1 MSLPHTCFLH
11 LSPTPIPKFTT
22 GSQILNKGAI
32 TNKDQDDREEEI
44 LEMAE
49 RTEGGKNQKIEEMD
63 VKDKI
68 ERKEMKRK
76 LKKRP

>member
-1 MSLPHTCFLH
+1 M
-11 LSPTPIPKFTT
+11 
-22 GSQILNKGAI
+22 NKGAI

-49 RTEGGKNQKIEEMD
+49 RTEGGEEPEKIEENE

-68 ERKEMKRK
+68 EKKVMKRK
-76 LKKRP
+76 LKGRP